1 MNATY
6 TCSTC
11 KRQFT
16 GEPATRNACGSFCGE
31 CWNRAAAKSVE
42 RQKAEN
48 TQTNGVCLY
57 CGAVFVPY
65 QTRHATQHVCR
76 YCEKMRERM
85 LLCIRNGPKLAEY
98 VASTEKREAE
108 LRVVRERERKLLLAV
123 KQSEMKA
130 EPNQSQEPSELEAS
144 VKRLERNFK
153 LLIEKLGGF

>member
-1 MNATY
+1 
-6 TCSTC
+6 
-11 KRQFT
+11 
-16 GEPATRNACGSFCGE
+16 
-31 CWNRAAAKSVE
+31 
-42 RQKAEN
+42 
-48 TQTNGVCLY
+48 
-57 CGAVFVPY
+57 
-65 QTRHATQHVCR
+65 
-76 YCEKMRERM
+76 M